1 MHNRYI
7 KYFLFL
13 LLTTDL
19 FLSALFLKNGH
30 TDTEKIFSLPVISKT
45 AGTPKY
51 IALTFDDGPSRKY
64 TPILLDGLKERGV
77 HATFFLMG
85 KNIEGEE
92 DIVKRMSEEG
102 HLIGN
107 HSYEHIQLTKAGAK
121 AVCEAVEHT
130 QEQIEAITGKRP
142 EYIRPPYGDWNEE
155 LEEEIGM
162 TPVLWSLDSLDW
174 KLKDTGKIIR
184 QVLKDVK
191 DGDIILLHDIFPSS
205 VEAALELID
214 ILQKEGYVFVTA
226 DELLIEVRKENRRHC
241 AGGICF
247 YRVIFLPGHI
257 RKVQPVM
264 AGGGACQRGNQSDD
278 RSSDLSNNISGNKYI
293 AKRYGEK
300 INGFI

>member
-130 QEQIEAITGKRP
+130 QEQIEAITGKRL

-226 DELLIEVRKENRRHC
+226 DELLIE
-241 AGGICF
+241 
-247 YRVIFLPGHI
+247 
-257 RKVQPVM
+257 
-264 AGGGACQRGNQSDD
+264 
-278 RSSDLSNNISGNKYI
+278 
-293 AKRYGEK
+293 
-300 INGFI
+300 

>member
-64 TPILLDGLKERGV
+64 TSILLDGLKERGV

-226 DELLIEVRKENRRHC
+226 DELLIE
-241 AGGICF
+241 
-247 YRVIFLPGHI
+247 
-257 RKVQPVM
+257 
-264 AGGGACQRGNQSDD
+264 
-278 RSSDLSNNISGNKYI
+278 
-293 AKRYGEK
+293 
-300 INGFI
+300 

>member
-142 EYIRPPYGDWNEE
+142 EYIPPPNGDWNEE

-226 DELLIEVRKENRRHC
+226 DELLIE
-241 AGGICF
+241 
-247 YRVIFLPGHI
+247 
-257 RKVQPVM
+257 
-264 AGGGACQRGNQSDD
+264 
-278 RSSDLSNNISGNKYI
+278 
-293 AKRYGEK
+293 
-300 INGFI
+300 

>member
-7 KYFLFL
+7 NYFLFL

-19 FLSALFLKNGH
+19 FLSVLFLKNGH

-45 AGTPKY
+45 AGAPKY

-85 KNIEGEE
+85 KNIEGKE

-107 HSYEHIQLTKAGAK
+107 HSYEHVQLTKVGAK

-155 LEEEIGM
+155 LEEKIGM
-162 TPVLWSLDSLDW
+162 APVLWSLDSMDW
-174 KLKDTGKIIR
+174 KLKDTGKIIH

-226 DELLIEVRKENRRHC
+226 DELLIE
-241 AGGICF
+241 
-247 YRVIFLPGHI
+247 
-257 RKVQPVM
+257 
-264 AGGGACQRGNQSDD
+264 
-278 RSSDLSNNISGNKYI
+278 
-293 AKRYGEK
+293 
-300 INGFI
+300 

>member
-19 FLSALFLKNGH
+19 FLSAIFLKNGH

-121 AVCEAVEHT
+121 AVCETVEHT

-174 KLKDTGKIIR
+174 KLKDTGKIIH

-226 DELLIEVRKENRRHC
+226 DELLIE
-241 AGGICF
+241 
-247 YRVIFLPGHI
+247 
-257 RKVQPVM
+257 
-264 AGGGACQRGNQSDD
+264 
-278 RSSDLSNNISGNKYI
+278 
-293 AKRYGEK
+293 
-300 INGFI
+300 

>member
-92 DIVKRMSEEG
+92 DIVKRM
-102 HLIGN
+102 
-107 HSYEHIQLTKAGAK
+107 TKAGAK

-174 KLKDTGKIIR
+174 KLKDTGKIIH

-214 ILQKEGYVFVTA
+214 ILQREGYVFVTA
-226 DELLIEVRKENRRHC
+226 DELLIE
-241 AGGICF
+241 
-247 YRVIFLPGHI
+247 
-257 RKVQPVM
+257 
-264 AGGGACQRGNQSDD
+264 
-278 RSSDLSNNISGNKYI
+278 
-293 AKRYGEK
+293 
-300 INGFI
+300 

>member
-51 IALTFDDGPSRKY
+51 IALTFDDGPNRKY

-130 QEQIEAITGKRP
+130 QKQIEAITGKRP

-174 KLKDTGKIIR
+174 KLKDTGKIIH

-226 DELLIEVRKENRRHC
+226 DELLIE
-241 AGGICF
+241 
-247 YRVIFLPGHI
+247 
-257 RKVQPVM
+257 
-264 AGGGACQRGNQSDD
+264 
-278 RSSDLSNNISGNKYI
+278 
-293 AKRYGEK
+293 
-300 INGFI
+300 

>member
-214 ILQKEGYVFVTA
+214 ILQKEVYVFVTA
-226 DELLIEVRKENRRHC
+226 DELLIE
-241 AGGICF
+241 
-247 YRVIFLPGHI
+247 
-257 RKVQPVM
+257 
-264 AGGGACQRGNQSDD
+264 
-278 RSSDLSNNISGNKYI
+278 
-293 AKRYGEK
+293 
-300 INGFI
+300 

>member
-191 DGDIILLHDIFPSS
+191 DGDIILLHDIFSSS

-226 DELLIEVRKENRRHC
+226 DELLIE
-241 AGGICF
+241 
-247 YRVIFLPGHI
+247 
-257 RKVQPVM
+257 
-264 AGGGACQRGNQSDD
+264 
-278 RSSDLSNNISGNKYI
+278 
-293 AKRYGEK
+293 
-300 INGFI
+300 

>member
-130 QEQIEAITGKRP
+130 QEQIEAITGKRQ

-226 DELLIEVRKENRRHC
+226 DELLIE
-241 AGGICF
+241 
-247 YRVIFLPGHI
+247 
-257 RKVQPVM
+257 
-264 AGGGACQRGNQSDD
+264 
-278 RSSDLSNNISGNKYI
+278 
-293 AKRYGEK
+293 
-300 INGFI
+300 

>member
-19 FLSALFLKNGH
+19 FLSVLFLKNGH

-45 AGTPKY
+45 TGTPKY

-92 DIVKRMSEEG
+92 DIVQRMSEEG

-174 KLKDTGKIIR
+174 KLKDTGKIIH

-226 DELLIEVRKENRRHC
+226 DELLIE
-241 AGGICF
+241 
-247 YRVIFLPGHI
+247 
-257 RKVQPVM
+257 
-264 AGGGACQRGNQSDD
+264 
-278 RSSDLSNNISGNKYI
+278 
-293 AKRYGEK
+293 
-300 INGFI
+300 

>member
-19 FLSALFLKNGH
+19 FLSVLFLKNGH

-174 KLKDTGKIIR
+174 KLKNTGKIIH

-226 DELLIEVRKENRRHC
+226 DELLIE
-241 AGGICF
+241 
-247 YRVIFLPGHI
+247 
-257 RKVQPVM
+257 
-264 AGGGACQRGNQSDD
+264 
-278 RSSDLSNNISGNKYI
+278 
-293 AKRYGEK
+293 
-300 INGFI
+300 

>member
-19 FLSALFLKNGH
+19 FLSVLFLKNGH

-174 KLKDTGKIIR
+174 KLKDRAQIVDR
-184 QVLKDVK
+184 VLKDVE
-191 DGDIILLHDIFPSS
+191 DGDIILMHDIYPQS
-205 VEAALELID
+205 VEAALEIVDRLSAG
-214 ILQKEGYVFVTA
+214 GYTFVTA
-226 DELLIEVRKENRRHC
+226 DELLI
-241 AGGICF
+241 
-247 YRVIFLPGHI
+247 
-257 RKVQPVM
+257 
-264 AGGGACQRGNQSDD
+264 D
-278 RSSDLSNNISGNKYI
+278 
-293 AKRYGEK
+293 
-300 INGFI
+300 

>member
-191 DGDIILLHDIFPSS
+191 DGDIILLHYIFPSS

-226 DELLIEVRKENRRHC
+226 DELLIE
-241 AGGICF
+241 
-247 YRVIFLPGHI
+247 
-257 RKVQPVM
+257 
-264 AGGGACQRGNQSDD
+264 
-278 RSSDLSNNISGNKYI
+278 
-293 AKRYGEK
+293 
-300 INGFI
+300 

>member
-51 IALTFDDGPSRKY
+51 IALTFDDGQSRKY

-226 DELLIEVRKENRRHC
+226 DELLIE
-241 AGGICF
+241 
-247 YRVIFLPGHI
+247 
-257 RKVQPVM
+257 
-264 AGGGACQRGNQSDD
+264 
-278 RSSDLSNNISGNKYI
+278 
-293 AKRYGEK
+293 
-300 INGFI
+300 

>member
-13 LLTTDL
+13 LLTTNL

-226 DELLIEVRKENRRHC
+226 DELLIE
-241 AGGICF
+241 
-247 YRVIFLPGHI
+247 
-257 RKVQPVM
+257 
-264 AGGGACQRGNQSDD
+264 
-278 RSSDLSNNISGNKYI
+278 
-293 AKRYGEK
+293 
-300 INGFI
+300 

>member
-92 DIVKRMSEEG
+92 DIVKRMNEEG

-174 KLKDTGKIIR
+174 KLTDTGKIIH

-226 DELLIEVRKENRRHC
+226 DELLIE
-241 AGGICF
+241 
-247 YRVIFLPGHI
+247 
-257 RKVQPVM
+257 
-264 AGGGACQRGNQSDD
+264 
-278 RSSDLSNNISGNKYI
+278 
-293 AKRYGEK
+293 
-300 INGFI
+300 

>member
-19 FLSALFLKNGH
+19 FLSVLFLKNGH

-174 KLKDTGKIIR
+174 KLKDTGKIIH
-184 QVLKDVK
+184 QVLKDVQ
-191 DGDIILLHDIFPSS
+191 DVDIILLHDIFPSS

-226 DELLIEVRKENRRHC
+226 DELLIE
-241 AGGICF
+241 
-247 YRVIFLPGHI
+247 
-257 RKVQPVM
+257 
-264 AGGGACQRGNQSDD
+264 
-278 RSSDLSNNISGNKYI
+278 
-293 AKRYGEK
+293 
-300 INGFI
+300 

>member
-142 EYIRPPYGDWNEE
+142 EYIRSPYGDWNEE

-226 DELLIEVRKENRRHC
+226 DELLIE
-241 AGGICF
+241 
-247 YRVIFLPGHI
+247 
-257 RKVQPVM
+257 
-264 AGGGACQRGNQSDD
+264 
-278 RSSDLSNNISGNKYI
+278 
-293 AKRYGEK
+293 
-300 INGFI
+300 

>member
-19 FLSALFLKNGH
+19 FLSVLFLKNGH

-45 AGTPKY
+45 TGTPKY

-130 QEQIEAITGKRP
+130 QEQIEAITGTRP

-174 KLKDTGKIIR
+174 KLKDTGKIIH

-226 DELLIEVRKENRRHC
+226 DELLIE
-241 AGGICF
+241 
-247 YRVIFLPGHI
+247 
-257 RKVQPVM
+257 
-264 AGGGACQRGNQSDD
+264 
-278 RSSDLSNNISGNKYI
+278 
-293 AKRYGEK
+293 
-300 INGFI
+300 

>member
-19 FLSALFLKNGH
+19 FLSAIFLKNGH

-45 AGTPKY
+45 AVTPKY

-85 KNIEGEE
+85 KNIEGKE

-174 KLKDTGKIIR
+174 KLKDTGKIIH

-226 DELLIEVRKENRRHC
+226 DELLIE
-241 AGGICF
+241 
-247 YRVIFLPGHI
+247 
-257 RKVQPVM
+257 
-264 AGGGACQRGNQSDD
+264 
-278 RSSDLSNNISGNKYI
+278 
-293 AKRYGEK
+293 
-300 INGFI
+300 

>member
-1 MHNRYI
+1 MICVIHNRYI

-226 DELLIEVRKENRRHC
+226 DELLIE
-241 AGGICF
+241 
-247 YRVIFLPGHI
+247 
-257 RKVQPVM
+257 
-264 AGGGACQRGNQSDD
+264 
-278 RSSDLSNNISGNKYI
+278 
-293 AKRYGEK
+293 
-300 INGFI
+300 

>member
-51 IALTFDDGPSRKY
+51 IELTFDDGPSRKY

-174 KLKDTGKIIR
+174 KLKDTGKIIH

-205 VEAALELID
+205 VEAAPELID

-226 DELLIEVRKENRRHC
+226 DELLIE
-241 AGGICF
+241 
-247 YRVIFLPGHI
+247 
-257 RKVQPVM
+257 
-264 AGGGACQRGNQSDD
+264 
-278 RSSDLSNNISGNKYI
+278 
-293 AKRYGEK
+293 
-300 INGFI
+300 

>member
-13 LLTTDL
+13 LLTMDL

-174 KLKDTGKIIR
+174 KLKDTGKIIH

-214 ILQKEGYVFVTA
+214 ILQKEG
-226 DELLIEVRKENRRHC
+226 
-241 AGGICF
+241 
-247 YRVIFLPGHI
+247 
-257 RKVQPVM
+257 
-264 AGGGACQRGNQSDD
+264 
-278 RSSDLSNNISGNKYI
+278 
-293 AKRYGEK
+293 
-300 INGFI
+300 

>member
-13 LLTTDL
+13 LLTADL
-19 FLSALFLKNGH
+19 FLSVLFLKNGH
-30 TDTEKIFSLPVISKT
+30 TDIEKIFSLPALSKT
-45 AGTPKY
+45 ACPPKY
-51 IALTFDDGPSRKY
+51 IALTFDDGPSSKY

-85 KNIEGEE
+85 KNIEGKE

-107 HSYEHIQLTKAGAK
+107 HSYEHIQLTKAGPK

-162 TPVLWSLDSLDW
+162 TPVLWSVDSLDW
-174 KLKDTGKIIR
+174 KLKDTGKILR
-184 QVLKDVK
+184 RVLKDVK

-226 DELLIEVRKENRRHC
+226 DELLIE
-241 AGGICF
+241 
-247 YRVIFLPGHI
+247 
-257 RKVQPVM
+257 
-264 AGGGACQRGNQSDD
+264 
-278 RSSDLSNNISGNKYI
+278 
-293 AKRYGEK
+293 
-300 INGFI
+300 

>member
-13 LLTTDL
+13 LLTTDF
-19 FLSALFLKNGH
+19 FLSVLFLKNGH

-45 AGTPKY
+45 AGAPKS

-85 KNIEGEE
+85 ENIEGKE

-107 HSYEHIQLTKAGAK
+107 HSYEHVQLTKVGAK

-155 LEEEIGM
+155 LEEKIGM
-162 TPVLWSLDSLDW
+162 APVLWSLDSMDW
-174 KLKDTGKIIR
+174 KLKDTGKIIH

-226 DELLIEVRKENRRHC
+226 DELLIE
-241 AGGICF
+241 
-247 YRVIFLPGHI
+247 
-257 RKVQPVM
+257 
-264 AGGGACQRGNQSDD
+264 
-278 RSSDLSNNISGNKYI
+278 
-293 AKRYGEK
+293 
-300 INGFI
+300 

>member
-19 FLSALFLKNGH
+19 FLSVLFLKNGH

-191 DGDIILLHDIFPSS
+191 DGDIILLHDIFSSS

-226 DELLIEVRKENRRHC
+226 DELLIE
-241 AGGICF
+241 
-247 YRVIFLPGHI
+247 
-257 RKVQPVM
+257 
-264 AGGGACQRGNQSDD
+264 
-278 RSSDLSNNISGNKYI
+278 
-293 AKRYGEK
+293 
-300 INGFI
+300 